1 MKKSDLHNGD
11 MLFVFGTDFIGNVVS
26 FACGGPSHVA
36 LVIIDPPGE
45 ESGYYLVE
53 MIQEGCV
60 LNLVDKYFGHNVIA
74 IGRYRAGITAE
85 QGAAIAAQA
94 LSCVGKKK
102 YSNPGAIGM
111 GILNLLSCVNF
122 WGWSPASWFRS
133 TQNNPLV
140 AADTE
145 FCSFNVGE
153 DYWLGAGIDL
163 TPKIKFDSNE
173 TPNDIFSSPVV
184 EIIANSRK
192 GEIEA

>member
-1 MKKSDLHNGD
+1 MKKSDLRNGD
-11 MLFVFGTDFIGNVVS
+11 MLFVFGTDVIGHVVS

-36 LVIIDPPGE
+36 LVVENGA
-45 ESGYYLVE
+45 SLVE
-53 MIQEGCV
+53 LIQEGAV
-60 LNLVDKYFGHNVIA
+60 KSPIDKYWGKNKIA
-74 IGRYRAGITAE
+74 MGRYRAGITAV
-85 QGAAIAAQA
+85 QGAAIATQA

-133 TQNNPLV
+133 TQSNPLV
-140 AADTE
+140 SADTE

-153 DYWLGAGIDL
+153 DYMLGAGIDL

-173 TPNDIFSSPVV
+173 TPNDILTSSVV
-184 EIIANSRK
+184 EIIADSRK